1 MFCPGDLPSLCYIC
15 KEPNKHRFFLHRDH
29 GLNLF
34 ELLFKTY
41 PEWRQKY
48 FFQFGD
54 DPMDELKKQ
63 PKVTLLNFKNF
74 FGGKDDILNL
84 P

>member
-1 MFCPGDLPSLCYIC
+1 MGWIKLKTISRYCPFND
-15 KEPNKHRFFLHRDH
+15 FFLHRDH

-54 DPMDELKKQ
+54 DPMEELKKQ
-63 PKVTLLNFKNF
+63 PKVILQIFKCNF
-74 FGGKDDILNL
+74 FEKDDILNL